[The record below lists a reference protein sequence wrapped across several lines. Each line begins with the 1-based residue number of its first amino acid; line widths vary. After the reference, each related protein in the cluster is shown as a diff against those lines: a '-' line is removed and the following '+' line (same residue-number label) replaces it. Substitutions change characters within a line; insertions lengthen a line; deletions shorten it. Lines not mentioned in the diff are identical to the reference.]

1 MNAEEKMIAGCRDGK
16 RRAQSDLY
24 QRFASGMFGVCLRYS
39 RSREEAE
46 DILQEGFL
54 KVFGRISQYT
64 GKGSFE
70 GWIRRIMVN
79 TAINHYHASLKQQF
93 ILVENIQELAVEE
106 DQSAQDFGQDSGG
119 AGIDT
124 KRLLNLVQELPDGY
138 RMVLNLHVFEGYNH
152 KEIGE
157 MLGISD
163 NTSKSQL
170 SKARK
175 YLKKL
180 LFQTEMKENKV
191 LSSYEK

>member
-1 MNAEEKMIAGCRDGK
+1 MEAEEKMIAGCRDGS

-24 QRFASGMFGVCLRYS
+24 KRFASKMFGVCLRYS

-54 KVFGRISQYT
+54 KVFGRINQY
-64 GKGSFE
+64 GDKGSFE
-70 GWIRRIMVN
+70 GWVRKIMVN

-93 ILVENIQELAVEE
+93 ILVENIQEMAVADESSNEE
-106 DQSAQDFGQDSGG
+106 SETFHGG
-119 AGIDT
+119 SSIDT
-124 KRLLNLVQELPDGY
+124 KVLMNMVQELPDGY

-157 MLGISD
+157 MLSISD

-180 LFQTEMKENKV
+180 LLLAETKENKI
-191 LSSYEK
+191 LSGYEK

>member
-1 MNAEEKMIAGCRDGK
+1 MDSEEKMIAGCRDGS

-24 QRFASGMFGVCLRYS
+24 KRFAGTMFGVCLRYS

-54 KVFGRISQYT
+54 KVFGRIAQYG

-93 ILVENIQELAVEE
+93 ILVENIQELSIADEAGSE
-106 DQSAQDFGQDSGG
+106 DSNMAGG
-119 AGIDT
+119 GSNIDT
-124 KRLLNLVQELPDGY
+124 KALMKLVQELPDGY

-157 MLGISD
+157 MLSISD

-180 LFQTEMKENKV
+180 LFQAETKENKI
-191 LSSYEK
+191 LSGYEK

>member
-1 MNAEEKMIAGCRDGK
+1 MDTEERMISGCRDGT
-16 RRAQSDLY
+16 RRAQSELY
-24 QRFASGMFGVCLRYS
+24 KRFAPKMFGVCLRYS
-39 RSREEAE
+39 RRREEAE
-46 DILQEGFL
+46 DILQDGFL
-54 KVFGRISQYT
+54 KVFSRIAQFG

-93 ILVENIQELAVEE
+93 ILVENIEE
-106 DQSAQDFGQDSGG
+106 MSVADDSNSADYQMVKGKSN
-119 AGIDT
+119 IDAT
-124 KRLLNLVQELPDGY
+124 QLMNLIQELPDGY

-157 MLGISD
+157 MLSISD

-180 LFQTEMKENKV
+180 LLLAETKENKI
-191 LSSYEK
+191 LSGYEK

>member
-1 MNAEEKMIAGCRDGK
+1 MDTEERMISGCRDGS
-16 RRAQSDLY
+16 RRAQSELY
-24 QRFASGMFGVCLRYS
+24 KRFAPKMFGVCLRYS
-39 RSREEAE
+39 RSREEGE

-54 KVFGRISQYT
+54 KVFGRISQYG

-93 ILVENIQELAVEE
+93 ILVENIEE
-106 DQSAQDFGQDSGG
+106 MGVAEEEKSDDYQMPNGG
-119 AGIDT
+119 SSIDT
-124 KRLLNLVQELPDGY
+124 KLLMKLVQELPDGY

-152 KEIGE
+152 KEIGG
-157 MLGISD
+157 MLSISD

-180 LFQTEMKENKV
+180 LLLAESKENKI
-191 LSSYEK
+191 LSGYEK